1 MSNKPE
7 RIEFALEGTPFIEL
21 NRLLKTLGLVE
32 TGGQAKMLILDGLVK
47 HNGEVESRIRAK
59 IVAGAEI
66 NVDGQ
71 VVVLVKR

>member
-66 NVDGQ
+66 NVYGQ
-71 VVVLVKR
+71 VVVLVK